1 MMPPTR
7 KTAPEGVAIIGL
19 QTSKGFRLSSTPQS
33 THPSDDDPPQA
44 TPKRRKW
51 YRVGEE
57 EGRRLPRQHNN
68 ASSEGNDSRKHR
80 HC

>member
-44 TPKRRKW
+44 MPKGWKR
-51 YRVGEE
+51 YHGGEA
-57 EGRRLPRQHNN
+57 EG
-68 ASSEGNDSRKHR
+68 
-80 HC
+80 